1 MNERCA
7 EPCADLVRLERQV
20 EDLQR
25 QNGEGHKELRDR
37 LSRVET
43 INAVQNTQYD
53 AIMEKLDTLAHKVDA
68 LEAKPARRWDGL
80 VERAVWAVCAAAV
93 ALLLAEAGL

>member
-53 AIMEKLDTLAHKVDA
+53 AIMEKLDTLTRKVDA
-68 LEAKPARRWDGL
+68 LEAGPGRRWNGL
-80 VERAVWAVCAAAV
+80 TEKAAWAVCAAVIAF
-93 ALLLAEAGL
+93 LLGGIGL